1 MMDLNGADTGSS
13 MQHAFRISLNVTR
26 RIVRRMIEL
35 DQEQYAPKR
44 PAPRASCV
52 PDEASFLL
60 TLRMLHRVIHR
71 LIEQAERS
79 SCHAQPA

>member
-1 MMDLNGADTGSS
+1 MMDNNGADTGSS

-35 DQEQYAPKR
+35 DQQQYAPKR
-44 PAPRASCV
+44 VVPRASCV

-71 LIEQAERS
+71 LIEQAEHG